1 MSESKHIVVVDDCEL
16 IRDALT
22 ANLTR
27 VGFRTSAVADGE
39 AMRAAMAKETADL
52 VIVDLNMPGEDGF
65 SLTRHLRQTSGCG
78 IIMLTGRADPTDRV
92 VALELGADDIVTK
105 PYDAR
110 ELLARVRAVLRRASA
125 PCAPIPDANE
135 EIMYDFGTWGFDPSR
150 RRVTSGDD
158 SAELTTAEFN
168 LLNAFVNRSGRVQTR
183 EHLLEAVYDRPWDY
197 YDRSID
203 VLVTRLR
210 RKLEAVDKE
219 FSAIK
224 SVRGAG
230 YIFSASAAQ
239 LRPERAPPQS

>member
-22 ANLTR
+22 TYLTR
-27 VGFRTSAVADGE
+27 VGFRTSAVVDGE
-39 AMRAAMAKETADL
+39 SMRASLTKGPADL
-52 VIVDLNMPGEDGF
+52 VILDLNMPGEDGF
-65 SLTRHLRQTSGCG
+65 SLTRYLRQTSACG

-92 VALELGADDIVTK
+92 VALELGADDIVAK

-110 ELLARVRAVLRRASA
+110 ELLARVRSVLRRAPVPGSTA
-125 PCAPIPDANE
+125 PGDDLE
-135 EIMYDFGTWGFDPSR
+135 VVYDFGTWGFDPSR

-158 SAELTTAEFN
+158 AAELTTAEFN
-168 LLNAFVNRSGRVQTR
+168 LLNAFVKKPGRVQTR
-183 EHLLEAVYDRPWDY
+183 EHLLEIVYDRPWDY

-210 RKLEAVDKE
+210 RKLEAVAKD
-219 FSAIK
+219 FNAIK

-230 YIFSASAAQ
+230 YMFSATPAQ
-239 LRPERAPPQS
+239 LRA